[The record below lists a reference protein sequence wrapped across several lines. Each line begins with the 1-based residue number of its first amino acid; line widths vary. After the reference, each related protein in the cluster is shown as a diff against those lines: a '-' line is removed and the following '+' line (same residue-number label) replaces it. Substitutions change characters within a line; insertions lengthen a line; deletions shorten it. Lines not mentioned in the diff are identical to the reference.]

1 MDMRVGLL
9 RRQST
14 EEVVPSSCGARED
27 SRVSW
32 TARRSSQSILKEIK
46 PEHSLEGLMLKLK
59 PILWPPDVKSQ
70 LTGEDP
76 DVGKI
81 KGMKR
86 RRQQRMRCLDDIID
100 SMDMSL
106 NKLWKIMKDKEAW
119 RAAVRGVTKSR
130 I

>member
-1 MDMRVGLL
+1 MDMRVGPL

-14 EEVVPSSCGARED
+14 EEVMPSSCGARED
-27 SRVSW
+27 SRVPW
-32 TARRSSQSILKEIK
+32 TARRSSQSIFKEIK
-46 PEHSLEGLMLKLK
+46 PEHSFEGLMLKLK

-70 LTGEDP
+70 LTGKDP
-76 DVGKI
+76 DAGKI

-106 NKLWKIMKDKEAW
+106 NKLWKIMKGKDAW